1 MRLRSWTVCVAL
13 CAVLA
18 PAAAAASVC
27 EGQVPLSFLYPAS
40 GELYVPSNVKIYVGE
55 AWTDDG
61 SVLELRANS
70 GLEVSLEATVIQ
82 SGGSQLT
89 VLTPSVVLTHDAYH
103 QIQVAPD
110 GGEVRLS
117 VFATVDEPDHS
128 APQIPGDDGFEP
140 LWDSTETPGCASSAR
155 LELRLPE
162 IETVMMVEIADGE
175 ELDKSVPF
183 DPERLEGTVHG
194 LVFEEGWPD
203 FFEIGRAP
211 CLSNWPDAAPGEAT
225 QVRFA
230 ALDEAGNFSGW
241 GQWQDVAIPLAG
253 GPVPAG
259 DLPSDEGGTGCALAR
274 SAELGGLMLLLLLL
288 PAAAAGRLRAL
299 EQK

>member
-1 MRLRSWTVCVAL
+1 MRLRSWTVWCAL

-18 PAAAAASVC
+18 PAAAAASIC
-27 EGQVPLSFLYPAS
+27 EGQAPLSFLYPAS
-40 GELYVPSNVKIYVGE
+40 GELYVPSNVRIYVGE

-70 GLEVSLEATVIQ
+70 GLEVELEATVIQ
-82 SGGSQLT
+82 SGGAQLT
-89 VLTPSVVLTHDAYH
+89 VLTPSVPLVHDAYH
-103 QIQVAPD
+103 LIQVAPD
-110 GGEVRLS
+110 GGEVQLS
-117 VFATVDEPDHS
+117 VFATVDAPDDS
-128 APQIPGDDGFEP
+128 APQIPGNDGFEP
-140 LWDSTETPGCASSAR
+140 LWDSSETPGCESSAR

-162 IETVMMVEIADGE
+162 SETVMMVQIADGE
-175 ELDKSVPF
+175 ELDKSQPF
-183 DPERLEGTVHG
+183 DPEDLQGTVHG
-194 LVFEEGWPD
+194 LIFEDGWPD

-211 CLSNWPDAAPGEAT
+211 CLSNWPDAAPGAVT

-241 GQWQDVAIPLAG
+241 SQWQDVAIPLEG
-253 GPVPAG
+253 GPVPG
-259 DLPSDEGGTGCALAR
+259 GELPSDEPGTGCALAR
-274 SAELGGLMLLLLLL
+274 SLELGGLMLLLLLL